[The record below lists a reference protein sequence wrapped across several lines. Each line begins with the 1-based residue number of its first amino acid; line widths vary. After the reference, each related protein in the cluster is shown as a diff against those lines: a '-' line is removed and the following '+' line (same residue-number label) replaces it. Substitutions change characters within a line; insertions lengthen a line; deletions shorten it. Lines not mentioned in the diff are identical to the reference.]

1 MTQRTGRIGR
11 RKRTVGKPGWLA
23 AAAALVLLATPGG
36 VALAADVT
44 LTDLRFEV
52 GPTVI
57 RIPRAEFRGTPSSRE
72 ELQALV
78 APSGPEG
85 AAARLARIQADQIVL
100 AEVRSEATEPHRA
113 VTVYRNV
120 VMTKVGGGRIE
131 TSTAESATIETDTPR
146 GTGRGSFGRMTT
158 EGVDLGAS
166 LALMSPGDPSA
177 PMRTLYSRFTMDGVT
192 FSDPKGTTFRIGRLV
207 GNDMA
212 ARPTKEGW
220 TATTLALQPDN
231 KPGGEDPEARKRRSA
246 AMADILDSFR
256 IGTMEASGITVADG
270 DKPLGKLD
278 RLAFTGSTD
287 TAGAGFRFDGL
298 EGTTPEVGFRL
309 GSFEIG
315 GVSLKPL
322 IEGLRTMG
330 DADPETLNPADFR
343 RFIPIVGL
351 VRMTGLEIGNP
362 SAPGSPASAPA
373 ADGQKNHEGGPSARP
388 AAISAGSLL
397 SIGQVELVTG
407 KPVEGI
413 PTDIRF
419 GISHVAFGAPSPFG
433 DDASRQIAELGYSR
447 VDASVVANLGWNE
460 PGQEVVVRELSAQ
473 GAGMGSA
480 VVRGV
485 VGGVSRQAFGPD
497 KTTSMMALL
506 GVSAKSLEI
515 GLEDKGLFDRILTRQ
530 AKRQKR
536 SVEDI
541 RREYGTAASI
551 GIPAILGNAPGAK
564 ALAQAIAR
572 FIAKPNRLLLAARA
586 KNPSGYGFTDYM
598 SGSDPA
604 SILGALEITAV
615 AE

>member
-1 MTQRTGRIGR
+1 MTQRAGRIGR
-11 RKRTVGKPGWLA
+11 GDRIVARAAWLA
-23 AAAALVLLATPGG
+23 GAAALVLLVTPGG
-36 VALAADVT
+36 AALAADVI
-44 LTDLRFEV
+44 LTDLRFEL

-57 RIPRAEFRGTPSSRE
+57 RIPRAEFRGTASSRE
-72 ELQALV
+72 ELQALL

-85 AAARLARIQADQIVL
+85 AAARLARIQADEIVL
-100 AEVRSEATEPHRA
+100 PEVRSEATEPHRA

-120 VMTKVGGGRIE
+120 VLTKVGGGRIE
-131 TSTAESATIETDTPR
+131 TSTADSATIETDTPR

-177 PMRTLYSRFTMDGVT
+177 PMKTLYSRFTMDSVAFT
-192 FSDPKGTTFRIGRLV
+192 DPKGVSFRIGRLV
-207 GNDMA
+207 GGDMA

-220 TATTLALQPDN
+220 TATALALQPDG
-231 KPGGEDPEARKRRSA
+231 KPGGEGPEARKRRSA
-246 AMADILDSFR
+246 AIADILDSFR
-256 IGTMEASGITVADG
+256 IGTMEASGIVVADG

-298 EGTTPEVGFRL
+298 EGATPEVGFRL

-351 VRMTGLEIGNP
+351 VRMTGLEIG
-362 SAPGSPASAPA
+362 APGSPASVPA
-373 ADGQKNHEGGPSARP
+373 ADGQKNHEGGPSSRP

-419 GISHVAFGAPSPFG
+419 GISHVAFPAPSPLG
-433 DDASRQIAELGYSR
+433 DDASRQIAELGYDR
-447 VDASVVANLGWNE
+447 VDASAVANLGWNE

-473 GAGMGSA
+473 GVGMGSA

-530 AKRQKR
+530 ARRQKR

-551 GIPAILGNAPGAK
+551 GIPAILGNAPSAK
-564 ALAQAIAR
+564 TLAQAIAR